1 MKIFKFIFN
10 KIYLKTFFLFLIMYE
25 FCAVAGDDNPFDPGS
40 KGDPS
45 SALPSVIQVIQFLG
59 VLLVKWIAPLV
70 GGYLIFKGCWAGA
83 MSSEQHD
90 KEGWKN
96 KVIFGGCMI
105 AIRVFI
111 SMFTTWLS

>member
-1 MKIFKFIFN
+1 MNNLRSLFDRV
-10 KIYLKTFFLFLIMYE
+10 YLKTFFIALTLHELGAF
-25 FCAVAGDDNPFDPGS
+25 ATDDNPFAPRDQDVTKS
-40 KGDPS
+40 
-45 SALPSVIQVIQFLG
+45 LPSVIQVIKFLG
-59 VLLVKWIAPLV
+59 VLLVGWVAPLV

-90 KEGWKN
+90 KDGWKN

-111 SMFTTWLS
+111 SMFTTWLT